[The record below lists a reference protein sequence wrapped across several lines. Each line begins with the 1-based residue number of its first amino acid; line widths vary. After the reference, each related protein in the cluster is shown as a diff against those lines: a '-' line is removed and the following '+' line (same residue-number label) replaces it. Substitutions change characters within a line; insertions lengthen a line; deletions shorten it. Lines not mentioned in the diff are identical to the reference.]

1 MKSFKRILRYEGFI
15 IVGILI
21 VFGTLIK
28 IFGYTNF
35 SSDWFWFLAGAG
47 LIIEGSISL
56 VKERRFNR
64 KYKIIERENL

>member
-1 MKSFKRILRYEGFI
+1 MGRVERILRYEGFI

-28 IFGYTNF
+28 LFGYVNF

-47 LIIEGSISL
+47 LIIEGSISMI
-56 VKERRFNR
+56 KERKFNK